1 MRKNRDPIGIIGTEI
16 GISSEL
22 VTAVSVEAGAIS
34 NAQAANPGYNVLKNA
49 VQILPISTS
58 VE

>member
-1 MRKNRDPIGIIGTEI
+1 MGIIGTEI
-16 GISSEL
+16 GISSAL
-22 VTAVSVEAGAIS
+22 VTAVSGEAGAIS
-34 NAQAANPGYNVLKNA
+34 DAQAANPRYNVVKNA